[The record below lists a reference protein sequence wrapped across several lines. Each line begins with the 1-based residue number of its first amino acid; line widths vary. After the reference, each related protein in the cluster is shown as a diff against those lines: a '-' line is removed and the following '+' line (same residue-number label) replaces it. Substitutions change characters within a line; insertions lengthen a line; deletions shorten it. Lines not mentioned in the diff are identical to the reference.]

1 MISLN
6 PLSLSL
12 FGGRDQQLE
21 TDVYKFRFILKRT
34 FTKNKSDSKKVEVK
48 LERKKEKKSKKPE
61 TKMKTSTLIAVCA
74 VAAIAAM
81 FTEAQMVLPAPPPI
95 MPAFGALPFMGGLGF
110 GLGGLG
116 LLGGLGFGR
125 LGLGLGLLGRKK
137 REIAGADAVN
147 ITISTQTSAICAEIA

>member
-1 MISLN
+1 
-6 PLSLSL
+6 
-12 FGGRDQQLE
+12 
-21 TDVYKFRFILKRT
+21 
-34 FTKNKSDSKKVEVK
+34 
-48 LERKKEKKSKKPE
+48 
-61 TKMKTSTLIAVCA
+61 MKTSTLIAVCA

-137 REIAGADAVN
+137 RDIAGADAVN
-147 ITISTQTSAICAEIA
+147 ITISTQTSAICAEVA